1 MLFKLFSRV
10 LLVNLSFVRFVSC
23 FLLLIT
29 TVGCATQTTFK
40 TVEAPTVKSFNTAY
54 SGPKSTL
61 VVGDFENRSDYAR
74 GLFSHSVDPLAGQ
87 AKTVLKTHL
96 QQTNRFVLV
105 DRDSASAA
113 AVEAK
118 YLAKKQA
125 IKGASFV
132 VTGAVTEFGRKEV
145 GDKQL
150 FGILG
155 AGKQQ
160 IAYAKVQLNVVN
172 VLTSE
177 VVYSTQGAGEY
188 SLSER
193 EVLGFGSNAGY
204 DASLNA
210 KVLDLAVR
218 EAVNQL
224 VSGLESGRFVIE
236 SK

>member
-1 MLFKLFSRV
+1 MPSLFKFSR
-10 LLVNLSFVRFVSC
+10 LSTVALGFACKLSGI
-23 FLLLIT
+23 LLLA
-29 TVGCATQTTFK
+29 VAAGCATQTTFK
-40 TVEAPTVKSFNTAY
+40 AVEAPTVKTFNTVY

-61 VVGDFENRSDYAR
+61 VVGNFDNRSDYAR

-105 DRDSASAA
+105 DRDSASEA

-118 YLAKKQA
+118 YLAKKQT
-125 IKGASFV
+125 IKGANFV
-132 VTGAVTEFGRKEV
+132 VAGAVTEFGRKEV

-150 FGILG
+150 FGLLG

-160 IAYAKVQLNVVN
+160 IAYAKVQLNIVN

-177 VVYSTQGAGEY
+177 VVYSSQGAGEY

-210 KVLDLAVR
+210 KVLDLAIR

-224 VSGLESGRFVIE
+224 VDGLEAGSFVI
-236 SK
+236 KP